1 MRARV
6 RGLTLEKVSPL
17 VLRLLPLLVA
27 FLLAGC
33 VVTGKQDRFLAK
45 YADAKPTVSA
55 MTVCH
60 GYGCRVTEEVSLARE
75 WDDLTADFQT
85 PAETPEQERER
96 IAALI
101 ADVEIIVGEK
111 LGTAEDIGGT
121 FTGFGQD
128 GQQDCIDET
137 TNTTTILTLLE
148 NEGLLAWHDVRAPMS
163 RGFFINGWPHTS
175 AVIAE
180 TNSEQHYVVDSWF
193 HDNGQPAEVVTLETW
208 VGGWSPEGSTAEQ
221 IVVITTEPAH
231 NLSPPRAP

>member
-17 VLRLLPLLVA
+17 VLRLLRLLVA

-137 TNTTTILTLLE
+137 ANTTTILTLLE
-148 NEGLLAWHDVRAPMS
+148 KRRIAGLARCPRTDVAGVFS
-163 RGFFINGWPHTS
+163 SNGWPHTS
-175 AVIAE
+175 AVIAR
-180 TNSEQHYVVDSWF
+180 NEQ
-193 HDNGQPAEVVTLETW
+193 
-208 VGGWSPEGSTAEQ
+208 
-221 IVVITTEPAH
+221 
-231 NLSPPRAP
+231 RAALCR